1 MKLFYYN
8 NLRYWRASLPHL
20 SWMSSSLVVKMEA
33 NHWPKLMSS
42 VIDKV
47 RLTRCLRLVKESKIK
62 MIGLTG
68 GSTNVEVLTKSLSCF
83 EFETLCLYII
93 ITFYKFQLVLSFV
106 IAIFPL
112 CNQNK
117 VVKSFGIYFSPFNIG
132 LISHRRQRLVFG
144 GCDVTR
150 VVLRVLI

>member
-1 MKLFYYN
+1 
-8 NLRYWRASLPHL
+8 
-20 SWMSSSLVVKMEA
+20 MET

-47 RLTRCLRLVKESKIK
+47 RLTRCLRLVKENKIK
-62 MIGLTG
+62 IIGLTG
-68 GSTNVEVLTKSLSCF
+68 GSTYVEVLT
-83 EFETLCLYII
+83 
-93 ITFYKFQLVLSFV
+93 FYKFELVSSFE

-117 VVKSFGIYFSPFNIG
+117 VVLSFGIYFSPFNIG

-150 VVLRVLI
+150 VVFRVLI